1 MAAGPP
7 AKIPG
12 STWRSPQTAWEDEN
26 VKIKNIFGTM
36 FSGALGKDMVAATWH
51 GHEYIRAY
59 RKPKDPHTPSQEE
72 ERAIYRQAVDTWKT
86 LRNRQKEFYRRI
98 AKGMSGYNLFVQRYI
113 LAVREGKEPEVPIQ
127 LLYVTADGA
136 PIPEGELV
144 VRMRS
149 RSLFTDGLEDGKGEI
164 ALTPSDVPYIFS
176 LRRGTREDVV
186 LTMEDLL
193 ETDVP
198 MVLESKTL
206 GIKLVW
212 SVPVPPGEPGTET
225 K

>member
-1 MAAGPP
+1 M
-7 AKIPG
+7 KI
-12 STWRSPQTAWEDEN
+12 R
-26 VKIKNIFGTM
+26 NIFGTR
-36 FSGALGKDMVAATWH
+36 FSGALGKAMVAATWH

-59 RKPKDPHTPSQEE
+59 QKPRDAHSLRQEE
-72 ERAIYRQAVDTWKT
+72 QRAIYRRAVEAWKALT
-86 LRNRQKEFYRRI
+86 SKQKDFYRRI
-98 AKGMSGYNLFVQRYI
+98 AEGMSGYNLFVKRYI
-113 LAVREGKEPEVPIQ
+113 LAVRGGKEPEFPIQ
-127 LLYVTADGA
+127 LLYVTADN
-136 PIPEGELV
+136 IPVPGGELV

-164 ALTPSDVPYIFS
+164 ALTPSDVPYTFL
-176 LRRGTREDVV
+176 LRKGTQEEVV

-212 SVPVPPGEPGTET
+212 SVPIPPAGPGTEA